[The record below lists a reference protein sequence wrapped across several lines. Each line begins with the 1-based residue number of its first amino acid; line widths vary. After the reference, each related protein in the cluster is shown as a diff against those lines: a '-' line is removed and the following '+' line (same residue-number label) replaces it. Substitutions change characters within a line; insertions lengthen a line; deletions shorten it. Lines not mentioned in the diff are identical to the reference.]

1 MVNRMEYELSNLT
14 DEIVDT
20 TNMERV
26 IDEVSRE
33 LKVKNGLVSFVFIDN
48 KKIRE
53 INKEYRGI
61 DRETDVIS
69 FAFMD
74 EDINPDTD
82 YTNYGEIYISLE
94 KTLSQSL
101 EYGHSFDRELCFL
114 TVHGLLHLLGYD
126 HMTKED
132 EKVMFSLQDKILN
145 KLGIER

>member
-14 DEIVDT
+14 DETVDT

-33 LKVKNGLVSFVFIDN
+33 LKVKNGLVSFVFVNN

>member
-14 DEIVDT
+14 DETVDT

-33 LKVKNGLVSFVFIDN
+33 LKVKNGLVSFVFVDN

-53 INKEYRGI
+53 INKKYRGI

>member
-1 MVNRMEYELSNLT
+1 MVNKMEYEISNLT
-14 DEIVDT
+14 EQEIDT

-26 IDEVSRE
+26 INEVSKE
-33 LKVKNGLVSFVFIDN
+33 LKVKNGLVSFVFVDN
-48 KKIRE
+48 NKIKE

-94 KTLSQSL
+94 KTLSQSI

-132 EKVMFSLQDKILN
+132 EIVMFSLQDKILN
-145 KLGIER
+145 NLGIER

>member
-1 MVNRMEYELSNLT
+1 MEYELSNLT

-33 LKVKNGLVSFVFIDN
+33 LKVKNGLVSFVFVDN

-74 EDINPDTD
+74 EDINPDT
-82 YTNYGEIYISLE
+82 
-94 KTLSQSL
+94 
-101 EYGHSFDRELCFL
+101 
-114 TVHGLLHLLGYD
+114 V
-126 HMTKED
+126 
-132 EKVMFSLQDKILN
+132 
-145 KLGIER
+145 

>member
-1 MVNRMEYELSNLT
+1 MEYELSNLT
-14 DEIVDT
+14 DETVDT

-33 LKVKNGLVSFVFIDN
+33 LKVKNGLVSFVFVNN

>member
-14 DEIVDT
+14 DETVDT

-33 LKVKNGLVSFVFIDN
+33 LKVKNGLVSFVFVDN

-126 HMTKED
+126 HMTKKD
-132 EKVMFSLQDKILN
+132 ENVMFSLQDKILN

>member
-14 DEIVDT
+14 DETVDT

-33 LKVKNGLVSFVFIDN
+33 LKVKNGLVSFVLVDN